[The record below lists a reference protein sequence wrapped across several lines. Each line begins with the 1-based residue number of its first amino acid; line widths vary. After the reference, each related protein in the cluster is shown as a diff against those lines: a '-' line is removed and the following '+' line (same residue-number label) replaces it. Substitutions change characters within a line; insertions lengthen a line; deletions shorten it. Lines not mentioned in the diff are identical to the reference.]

1 MITMTD
7 LHCYECGEA
16 VHVYVGHDTDSVT
29 FMHTWGEDGLLQ
41 AAAFLAGNPVADEHN
56 SFRCAD
62 CEDAFW
68 AR

>member
-1 MITMTD
+1 MTTITD
-7 LHCYECGEA
+7 LHCADCGEA
-16 VHVYVGHDTDSVT
+16 VHVYVGHDVDNVT

-41 AAAFLAGNPVADEHN
+41 AAAFLAGAPLADEYN